1 MENHPFFTE
10 IIYVSLGLLNYFID
24 FVIICLELRFC
35 ISWFLNINPY
45 FEPFLSLWAFTSP
58 IMWFG
63 KGFYPRIF
71 GLQLAP
77 MINYRALQFVQ
88 QNLDRII
95 ESIKQAKI
103 ESTYIYD
110 NNNMESLAFSNT
122 LDIFPMLFDLSH
134 FTIT

>member
-1 MENHPFFTE
+1 MENNPFFTE
-10 IIYVSLGLLNYFID
+10 IIYISLGLLNYFID

-63 KGFYPRIF
+63 KAFYPRIF

-77 MINYRALQFVQ
+77 MINYRALQFIQ
-88 QNLDRII
+88 QNLDRIL
-95 ESIKQAKI
+95 ESLKLAKI
-103 ESTYIYD
+103 ESNYIYNTD
-110 NNNMESLAFSNT
+110 SESLAFLNN
-122 LDIFPMLFDLSH
+122 LDIFSTFFNLN
-134 FTIT
+134 

>member
-1 MENHPFFTE
+1 MENNPFFTE

-77 MINYRALQFVQ
+77 MINYRALQFIQ
-88 QNLDRII
+88 QNLDRIV

-110 NNNMESLAFSNT
+110 NNMESLAFSNT
-122 LDIFPMLFDLSH
+122 SDIFPILFHLTNLNIS
-134 FTIT
+134 